1 LVQFTYRLKAKQNL
15 VLKQKA
21 PFAEQLIAENN
32 PFASLMESGQY
43 DYHFARGQIVAGVV
57 VEYRREGVL
66 IDVGA
71 KSEAFVPMKEVADYA
86 VSEAEEVLPKGQD
99 YEFFILRDEAGSGFD
114 GRIILSYKRVAQAR
128 SWASLEDK
136 KASDEIFEA
145 RIQEVVKGGVVVE
158 VDGLRG
164 FIPASHLRV
173 KGGSNNPEL
182 VGEMIPCTILEIDRQ
197 QNKLI
202 LSQKIAISKL
212 YAGERERILQ
222 ELVDALRQYE
232 RDYIE
237 GTNPEVIKVRG
248 EVVRIT
254 DFGAFVKIEDTE
266 IDGLLPLSEI
276 SWKRVAHPSEM
287 LKIGDT
293 IVAQVLNVVPEQCR
307 ISLSMKRLQQDPW
320 EVIQTKIK
328 EEDVVDG
335 VINKIV
341 NFGVFIR
348 IIFNDEILDQCG
360 FEALLPLDE
369 IPNPKE
375 VNNSELLEK
384 FQTGQ
389 KIKVLIRKMK
399 LEERRVTLSAKYIDE
414 QGNIIAPIPKVEE
427 RQERQMHHQQ
437 NQQHNQQ
444 QQAVER
450 SSNEAAPE

>member
-1 LVQFTYRLKAKQNL
+1 
-15 VLKQKA
+15 
-21 PFAEQLIAENN
+21 
-32 PFASLMESGQY
+32 
-43 DYHFARGQIVAGVV
+43 
-57 VEYRREGVL
+57 
-66 IDVGA
+66 
-71 KSEAFVPMKEVADYA
+71 
-86 VSEAEEVLPKGQD
+86 
-99 YEFFILRDEAGSGFD
+99 
-114 GRIILSYKRVAQAR
+114 
-128 SWASLEDK
+128 
-136 KASDEIFEA
+136 
-145 RIQEVVKGGVVVE
+145 
-158 VDGLRG
+158 
-164 FIPASHLRV
+164 
-173 KGGSNNPEL
+173 
-182 VGEMIPCTILEIDRQ
+182 
-197 QNKLI
+197 
-202 LSQKIAISKL
+202 
-212 YAGERERILQ
+212 
-222 ELVDALRQYE
+222 
-232 RDYIE
+232 
-237 GTNPEVIKVRG
+237 
-248 EVVRIT
+248 
-254 DFGAFVKIEDTE
+254 
-266 IDGLLPLSEI
+266 
-276 SWKRVAHPSEM
+276 M

>member
-1 LVQFTYRLKAKQNL
+1 
-15 VLKQKA
+15 
-21 PFAEQLIAENN
+21 
-32 PFASLMESGQY
+32 
-43 DYHFARGQIVAGVV
+43 
-57 VEYRREGVL
+57 
-66 IDVGA
+66 
-71 KSEAFVPMKEVADYA
+71 
-86 VSEAEEVLPKGQD
+86 
-99 YEFFILRDEAGSGFD
+99 
-114 GRIILSYKRVAQAR
+114 
-128 SWASLEDK
+128 
-136 KASDEIFEA
+136 
-145 RIQEVVKGGVVVE
+145 
-158 VDGLRG
+158 
-164 FIPASHLRV
+164 
-173 KGGSNNPEL
+173 
-182 VGEMIPCTILEIDRQ
+182 
-197 QNKLI
+197 
-202 LSQKIAISKL
+202 
-212 YAGERERILQ
+212 
-222 ELVDALRQYE
+222 
-232 RDYIE
+232 
-237 GTNPEVIKVRG
+237 
-248 EVVRIT
+248 
-254 DFGAFVKIEDTE
+254 
-266 IDGLLPLSEI
+266 
-276 SWKRVAHPSEM
+276 
-287 LKIGDT
+287 
-293 IVAQVLNVVPEQCR
+293 
-307 ISLSMKRLQQDPW
+307 MKRLQQDPW

-399 LEERRVTLSAKYIDE
+399 LEERRVTLSTKYIDE